1 MSPRII
7 LKSLLAASRQVPCF
21 LGKPPLTPA
30 PPAPSA
36 HRAPQ
41 GPHRLKPE
49 LPKAGSSRPVSAP
62 APPALRSA
70 CQCPGRTRPPSL
82 SPPLGTGHLLFLTTS
97 SHEPFW
103 VMHFLAERQTQ
114 NQRTRM
120 HSGDTG
126 HKIRARLGEPESLAG
141 SSRVHALEAG
151 GVAPGRGL
159 CVTPSVRGLDW
170 PHVKGS
176 AALRPAR
183 ECSWPMKS
191 HAARWQNKAHE
202 GRA

>member
-7 LKSLLAASRQVPCF
+7 LKSLLTASRQVPCF
-21 LGKPPLTPA
+21 LEKPPLTPA

-36 HRAPQ
+36 HQAPQ
-41 GPHRLKPE
+41 GPHWLKPE

-62 APPALRSA
+62 APPALHSA
-70 CQCPGRTRPPSL
+70 CQCPGWTRPPCPRRWGQGACCSSPHPLTSL
-82 SPPLGTGHLLFLTTS
+82 SGSCTFWPRGKRRTS
-97 SHEPFW
+97 
-103 VMHFLAERQTQ
+103 
-114 NQRTRM
+114 RTRM
-120 HSGDTG
+120 HSSDTG
-126 HKIRARLGEPESLAG
+126 HKIRAQLGEPESLAG
-141 SSRVHALEAG
+141 GSRVHALEAG

-183 ECSWPMKS
+183 ECSWPVKS
-191 HAARWQNKAHE
+191 HTARWQNKAHE